1 MATLPETLMV
11 STANAVAN
19 DSQAAEPQ
27 GDSEGA
33 VLLSLPAAPTSQ
45 QAPRKEEPVRR
56 PSPVLAAAYRA
67 AAAILPTI
75 VVLGLLLIVW
85 QFACGAPGSS
95 LPAPSKIWADSH
107 DVILHPLKG
116 VTFNG
121 LKPSVDGG
129 DVGIA
134 VHILTSLR
142 RVAIG
147 FGLAAVA
154 GIGLGVLIGQSR
166 LAYRALDPLFQVL
179 RTVPP
184 LAWLPISLAVFQKAQ
199 PSSIFLIF
207 ITAIWPVIL
216 NTAAGVQ
223 AIPPTYRNVAKVLAL
238 NPVQYFTKIM
248 LPATVPH
255 MFTGLRIGV
264 GMSWLAIV
272 AAEMVQ
278 GGTGIG
284 FFIWDSYNSSLL
296 SDTIVALVWIG
307 LVGFALDRIVGAIGR
322 RVARQA

>member
-1 MATLPETLMV
+1 MSTSVRLVSDQPSPEQ
-11 STANAVAN
+11 
-19 DSQAAEPQ
+19 DQRPQAEIIPYPRTH
-27 GDSEGA
+27 
-33 VLLSLPAAPTSQ
+33 PAASEMPKSFDL
-45 QAPRKEEPVRR
+45 
-56 PSPVLAAAYRA
+56 SPIAGRLRALALTV
-67 AAAILPTI
+67 LPTI
-75 VVLGLLLIVW
+75 LMLAALLMVW
-85 QFACGAPGSS
+85 EIACSGEDAS
-95 LPAPSKIWADSH
+95 LPSPSKVWTESH
-107 DVILHPLKG
+107 DVIMHPLKG
-116 VTFNG
+116 VELDG
-121 LKPSVDGG
+121 LGFKIQEGG

-134 VHILTSLR
+134 GHILTSLK
-142 RVAIG
+142 RVGVGFSLSAI
-147 FGLAAVA
+147 FGIAL
-154 GIGLGVLIGQSR
+154 GILIGQSKF
-166 LAYRALDPLFQVL
+166 AYRALDPLFQIL

-184 LAWLPISLAVFQKAQ
+184 LAWLPISLAIFQQAQ
-199 PSSIFLIF
+199 PSAIFLIF

-223 AIPPTYRNVAKVLAL
+223 NIPDTYRNVGRVLSL
-238 NPVQYFTKIM
+238 NPFEYFVKIM

-296 SDTIVALVWIG
+296 TDTIVALVWIG
-307 LVGFALDRIVGAIGR
+307 LIGFGLDRIVGWIGR

>member
-1 MATLPETLMV
+1 MSTSVRLVSDQPSPEQ
-11 STANAVAN
+11 
-19 DSQAAEPQ
+19 DQRPQAEIIPYPRTH
-27 GDSEGA
+27 
-33 VLLSLPAAPTSQ
+33 PAASEMS
-45 QAPRKEEPVRR
+45 KSFDL
-56 PSPVLAAAYRA
+56 SPITGRLRALALTV
-67 AAAILPTI
+67 LPTI
-75 VVLGLLLIVW
+75 LMLAALLMVW
-85 QFACGAPGSS
+85 EIACSGEDAS
-95 LPAPSKIWADSH
+95 LPSPSKVWTESH
-107 DVILHPLKG
+107 DVIMHPLKG
-116 VTFNG
+116 VELDG
-121 LKPSVDGG
+121 LGFKIQEGG

-134 VHILTSLR
+134 GHILTSLK
-142 RVAIG
+142 RVGVGFSLSAI
-147 FGLAAVA
+147 FGIAL
-154 GIGLGVLIGQSR
+154 GILIGQSKF
-166 LAYRALDPLFQVL
+166 AYRALDPLFQIL

-184 LAWLPISLAVFQKAQ
+184 LAWLPISLAIFQQAQ
-199 PSSIFLIF
+199 PSAIFLIF

-223 AIPPTYRNVAKVLAL
+223 NIPDTYRNVGRVLSL
-238 NPVQYFTKIM
+238 NPFEYFVKIM

-296 SDTIVALVWIG
+296 TDTIVALVWIG
-307 LVGFALDRIVGAIGR
+307 LIGFGLDRIVGWIGR